1 MTTMPH
7 VDPERLAALL
17 GPRARTCR
25 RALTG
30 QEGIA
35 LPAFMDHHLHL
46 HLVNEHALPARG
58 IAAALDL
65 GGDPAYFAR
74 RPKRGIPQV
83 AYAGAFLTVPGGYPT
98 FQPWAPAQIVH
109 MVTSPSADPGVPGG
123 ARTSVDEMAD
133 AGASV
138 IKVALNSAAGPV
150 FDRGTLDA
158 VIAAAHARA
167 LPVVAHVEGDGMTA
181 LAVDAG
187 ADTIA
192 HVPFTE
198 RVDDELI
205 ARAVE
210 AGQRWISTIT
220 INEDPSIAAENLG
233 RFAAAGGAVLYGTDL
248 GNGPRGAGLLVE
260 ELHALHEAGV
270 AGPALI
276 AALTDPWPLP
286 HPETAVATFVAGP
299 PPADEAAIPE
309 WLGAATVVPAEEL
322 TPHEP

>member
-1 MTTMPH
+1 MTP

-17 GPRARTCR
+17 GERASSCR

-30 QEGIA
+30 QEGTS

-58 IAAALDL
+58 IATALDL

-74 RPKRGIPQV
+74 RSKQGIPDV

-109 MVTSPSADPGVPGG
+109 MVTSPSADPGVSGG

-138 IKVALNSAAGPV
+138 IKVALNAAAGPV
-150 FDRGTLDA
+150 FDRATLDA
-158 VIAAAHARA
+158 IITAAHTRG
-167 LPVVAHVEGDGMTA
+167 LPVVTHVEGDGMTR

-187 ADTIA
+187 ADAIA

-205 ARAVE
+205 AAAVA
-210 AGQRWISTIT
+210 AGQRWISTLT
-220 INEDPSIAAENLG
+220 INDDPTIAIENLR
-233 RFAAAGGAVLYGTDL
+233 RFAAAGGSVLYGTDL

-260 ELHALHEAGV
+260 ELHALHSAGV
-270 AGPALI
+270 SGPALV
-276 AALTDPWPLP
+276 AALTDPWPRSRP
-286 HPETAVATFVAGP
+286 DTAVATFVAGP
-299 PPADEAAIPE
+299 PPDDADAIPD
-309 WLGAATVVPAEEL
+309 WLGAATVVPTEEL
-322 TPHEP
+322 TAHEP

>member
-1 MTTMPH
+1 MTH
-7 VDPERLAALL
+7 VDPELLRALL
-17 GPRARTCR
+17 GPHASSCR

-65 GGDPAYFAR
+65 GGDPAHFAR
-74 RPKRGIPQV
+74 RPKHGIPHV

-138 IKVALNSAAGPV
+138 IKVALNAAAGPI
-150 FDRGTLDA
+150 FDRGTLRA
-158 VIAAAHARA
+158 VVAAAHERG
-167 LPVVAHVEGDGMTA
+167 LPVVAHVEGVGMTA
-181 LAVDAG
+181 MALDAG
-187 ADTIA
+187 IDALA
-192 HVPFTE
+192 HTPFTE

-205 ARAVE
+205 ATAVA
-210 AGQRWISTIT
+210 AGQRWISTLT
-220 INEDPSIAAENLG
+220 INKDPAIAIENLT
-233 RFAAAGGAVLYGTDL
+233 RFAAAGGPVLYGTDL

-260 ELHALHEAGV
+260 ELHALHEADV
-270 AGPALI
+270 QGPALI
-276 AALTDPWPLP
+276 SALTDPWPLE
-286 HPETAVATFVAGP
+286 HDVDAVATFVAGP
-299 PPADEAAIPE
+299 PPTDIDAVPE
-309 WLGAATVVPAEEL
+309 WLGAATVVPTEEL

>member
-1 MTTMPH
+1 MTH
-7 VDPERLAALL
+7 VDPERLKALL
-17 GPRARTCR
+17 GTRVSACR

-35 LPAFMDHHLHL
+35 LPSFIDHHLHL

-74 RPKRGIPQV
+74 RPKRGIPQI

-109 MVTSPSADPGVPGG
+109 MVTSPSTDPGVAGG

-150 FDRGTLDA
+150 FDRSTLHA
-158 VIAAAHARA
+158 IIAAAHTRR
-167 LPVVAHVEGDGMTA
+167 LPVVVHVEGEGMTRM
-181 LAVDAG
+181 AVDAA
-187 ADTIA
+187 ADALA
-192 HVPFTE
+192 HTPFSE
-198 RVDDELI
+198 HVDDDLI
-205 ARAVE
+205 ATAVA
-210 AGQRWISTIT
+210 AGQRWISTLT
-220 INEDPSIAAENLG
+220 INDDPSLAIENLS
-233 RFAAAGGAVLYGTDL
+233 RFAAAGGTVLYGTDL
-248 GNGPRGAGLLVE
+248 GNGPRHAGLLVE
-260 ELHALHEAGV
+260 ELQALHTAGV
-270 AGPALI
+270 RGPALI
-276 AALTDPWPLP
+276 DALTDPWPLAR
-286 HPETAVATFVAGP
+286 PETAVATFVAGP
-299 PPADEAAIPE
+299 PPADEGEIPE
-309 WLGAATVVPAEEL
+309 WLGAATVVPTEEL